1 MIQSRKDLRSIYNNV
16 RSGSDDQRGS
26 SMVLR
31 SQPEVLR
38 SQSDASRRASGVWQS
53 LSYVGLAFML
63 AVLFGCSGCNQGVS
77 SQDVMAKVNGSKI
90 LRTEVDKSY
99 NSQIA
104 GSPQKPTAAEEE
116 ALRLQILLH
125 LVDVQLHLQQAEKLG
140 VVATDDEVEGKL
152 SQLKAGDTQ
161 EEFAKRLKSQN
172 ITEAD
177 LKQDIRRNMTIEKLL
192 NKEIASKV
200 TISDNDITTYYN
212 EHKPEFNLIE
222 PRYHIAHI
230 QVQIGQPAEPGTK
243 GQTEAQARQKIQA
256 IYNRLESGEDFGA
269 VASQWSEDPN
279 SAHNGGDLGA
289 MPESTLKGTDPS
301 TRDAIAKLKPGQ
313 YSPIIP
319 LTDPNNKGQLIGY
332 RIVKLIGKEAAG
344 QRDLNDPAVQQWIRN
359 QLVQQ
364 RTNLLRAAYDEVLRD
379 KAEIH
384 NYYAEQ
390 VMKTTAAQK

>member
-1 MIQSRKDLRSIYNNV
+1 MIQSRKAQRSTRSHAHINIYQ
-16 RSGSDDQRGS
+16 G
-26 SMVLR
+26 L
-31 SQPEVLR
+31 
-38 SQSDASRRASGVWQS
+38 
-53 LSYVGLAFML
+53 YCVGLVCVVTAIF
-63 AVLFGCSGCNQGVS
+63 FSSGCNQGVTG
-77 SQDVMAKVNGSKI
+77 QDVMAKVNGSKI
-90 LRTEVDKSY
+90 LRSEVDKSY

-140 VVATDDEVEGKL
+140 VMATDDEVDSKL

-161 EEFAKRLKSQN
+161 EEFANRLKSQN

-192 NKEIASKV
+192 NKEIGSKV
-200 TISDNDITTYYN
+200 TISDKDITTYYN

-230 QVQIGQPAEPGTK
+230 QIGVGQPAETGSK

-279 SAHNGGDLGA
+279 SAHNGGDLGTL
-289 MPESTLKGTDPS
+289 PESTLKNTDPL
-301 TRDAIAKLKPGQ
+301 TRDAILKLKPGQ
-313 YSPIIP
+313 YSSIISV
-319 LTDPNNKGQLIGY
+319 TNPNDRQLVGF
-332 RIVKLIGKEAAG
+332 RIVKLVGKEQAG

-359 QLVQQ
+359 QLLQQ
-364 RTNLLRAAYDEVLRD
+364 RTNLLRAAYDEILRD

-384 NYYAEQ
+384 NYFAEQ
-390 VMKTTAAQK
+390 VMKTTTAQK